1 MTTSGTPS
9 LSPVQH
15 GGNLHAA
22 IARYNIPRADWL
34 DISTGISPF
43 PWPVP
48 TVPPDVWQRLPE
60 QDGALEQAA
69 RDYYGADALAV
80 PGSQWAIQQLP
91 ALFSRRQG
99 ATRVWLPQ
107 ECYEEY
113 RYWWQFH
120 GHVLQY
126 YRARPTRDELQER
139 DIVIVLNPN
148 NPSANYHAV
157 TELQT
162 LAQQL
167 QARNGFL
174 ILDEA
179 FMDATPAQSLLPHLD
194 ADTNSSS
201 DTNVILLRS
210 LGKFFGLAG
219 IRTGFV
225 CGNRTIQEEL
235 RHVLGPWSIS
245 HPTQWIAIQALQDE
259 HWQHAMRQQLPVQ
272 RLRMTNLLARHF
284 PADCISATPLFITL
298 TLTPERVAHWQD
310 QLARHG
316 IWTRCFMQWGKLRFG
331 LADDA
336 GLARLARA
344 LEGCVAND

>member
-1 MTTSGTPS
+1 MTMSGTPP

-22 IARYNIPRADWL
+22 IVRYGIPRADWL

-48 TVPPDVWQRLPE
+48 SMPAEVWQRLPE

-69 RDYYGADALAV
+69 RHYYGTDALAV

-99 ATRVWLPQ
+99 NTRVWLPQ

-120 GHVLQY
+120 GHVLQHY
-126 YRARPTRDELQER
+126 TTLPTQAQLWER

-148 NPSANYHAV
+148 NPSAHYYTV
-157 TELQT
+157 TELQM

-167 QARNGFL
+167 QVHDGWL

-179 FMDATPAQSLLPHLD
+179 FMDATPEQSLLPHLD
-194 ADTNSSS
+194 ADSNANTNP

-225 CGNRTIQEEL
+225 CGNRVVQQEL
-235 RHVLGPWSIS
+235 RRVLGPWAIS
-245 HPTQWIAIQALQDE
+245 HPAQWIAIQALQDAG
-259 HWQHAMRQQLPVQ
+259 WQQTMRQFLPAQ
-272 RLRMTNLLARHF
+272 SRRLANLLARHF
-284 PADCISATPLFITL
+284 PADSISATPLFATV
-298 TLTPERVAHWQD
+298 TLTPASVTHWQD
-310 QLARHG
+310 QLARQG
-316 IWTRCFMQWGKLRFG
+316 IWTRCFPQWGKLRFG
-331 LADDA
+331 LADEA
-336 GLARLARA
+336 GLARLQRA
-344 LEGCVAND
+344 LHHCAV